1 MDGTLLALNCG
12 SSSVKFA
19 LFARHATGPALLK
32 GQVENIGPGLK
43 PRLLPAAETLPAGT
57 DGHDAI
63 VAWLIARRIV
73 PAAAAPIRAVGHR
86 VVHGGTRFA
95 CETVVGAKE
104 RRAIEELAP
113 LAPAHQFHNLAGID
127 AARAALPD
135 ALQVA
140 CFDTA
145 FHRSIPEHRQLMAL
159 PAAYAGEGLRRFGFH
174 GLSYRHLARRLP
186 GLLGRRAGGKVVC
199 CHLGN
204 GCSLAAIAGGRS
216 VWTSMGFTPLDGLVM
231 GRRPGRLDAGAVLW
245 LVRRHGGDVDAVDAL
260 LNRRAGLL
268 GISGISS
275 DMRDLLAD
283 GGAAARLAIAMF
295 VDRLVQE
302 IAAAAAA
309 MEGLD
314 AVVSTGGIGENAAE
328 LRARALAGLA
338 WLGFALDPEANA
350 AHAATITAASSP
362 RSAHVVAADEEAEI
376 ATATA
381 ALLAGRVP
389 A

>member
-1 MDGTLLALNCG
+1 MEGTLLALNCG

-19 LFARHATGPALLK
+19 LFAGDGQGAALQR
-32 GQVENIGPGLK
+32 GQVENIGLGLEA
-43 PRLLPAAETLPAGT
+43 RLLPGGGALPAGV
-57 DGHDAI
+57 DGHGAI
-63 VAWLIARRIV
+63 VAHLIAHRI
-73 PAAAAPIRAVGHR
+73 AAPAPIRAVGHR

-95 CETVVGAKE
+95 RPAAVGPAE
-104 RRAIEELAP
+104 RRAIEDLTP
-113 LAPAHQFHNLAGID
+113 LAPAHQPHNLAGID

-145 FHRSIPEHRQLMAL
+145 FHRSIPEHRQRMAL
-159 PAAYAGEGLRRFGFH
+159 PAGYAREGLRRFGFH
-174 GLSYRHLARRLP
+174 GLSYQHVARRLP
-186 GLLGRRAGGKVVC
+186 ALLGGRAGGKVVC

-231 GRRPGRLDAGAVLW
+231 GRRPGRLDPGAVLW
-245 LVRRHGGDVDAVDAL
+245 LVRRHGGDVEAVDAL

-268 GISGISS
+268 GVSGVSS

-283 GGAAARLAIAMF
+283 DGKAARLAIAMF
-295 VDRLVQE
+295 VDRLAQE

-314 AVVSTGGIGENAAE
+314 ALVFTGGIGENAAPV
-328 LRARALAGLA
+328 RARALAALA
-338 WLGFALDPEANA
+338 WLGFTLDHGANE
-350 AHAATITAASSP
+350 AHAATVTAAASP
-362 RSAHVVAADEEAEI
+362 RSAHVVAADEEAEL
-376 ATATA
+376 AAAAA
-381 ALLAGRVP
+381 ALLEDA